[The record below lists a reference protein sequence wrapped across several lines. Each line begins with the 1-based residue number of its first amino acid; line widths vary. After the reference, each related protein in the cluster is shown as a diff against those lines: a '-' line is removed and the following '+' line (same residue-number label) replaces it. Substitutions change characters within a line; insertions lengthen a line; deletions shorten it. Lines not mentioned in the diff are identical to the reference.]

1 MRAPAPGAPHQHR
14 MHGADV
20 PLHDLRNPSTK
31 GWQEDLRLRES
42 GGAVASEKKPVP
54 RANRATGFSDGN
66 QGQGRTSGLKSAKVP
81 LGFAFR
87 TQTWRM

>member
-1 MRAPAPGAPHQHR
+1 MY
-14 MHGADV
+14 GADV
-20 PLHDLRNPSTK
+20 PLYDLRNSSPQ
-31 GWQEDLRLRES
+31 GWQEDLPLRES
-42 GGAVASEKKPVP
+42 GIPPEKKPVP